1 MDGMSESLFL
11 DPFQDPHAVAGPGA
25 SAGDE
30 SPGVQPAAAETVPGT
45 VVDSGAA
52 ADRAD
57 RAVAVLTPLEIVD
70 AAGAF
75 LDDAH
80 LWWPRDAKAT
90 DPDGHVY
97 FGQGQLLEEGTE
109 GEVHRWATVVG
120 ASETT
125 LELDWLGRVPAVAGA
140 SSVPAEGGRVFLS
153 WTAGDSAGTEL
164 SVRGSEPARWLGEW
178 RAILTAFGRFT
189 GGRMLEE
196 GGGATDGNAPE
207 ANDPEG
213 GGGRS

>member
-1 MDGMSESLFL
+1 MSSSLFL
-11 DPFQDPHAVAGPGA
+11 DPFQDPHAAPGPGA
-25 SAGDE
+25 VSAGGE
-30 SPGVQPAAAETVPGT
+30 PPGVPPTAAETVPGT

-57 RAVAVLTPLEIVD
+57 RAVAVLTPLDIVD

-80 LWWPRDAKAT
+80 LWWPRAVKAT
-90 DPDGHVY
+90 DPEGHVY

-109 GEVHRWATVVG
+109 GEIHRWATVVG

-125 LELDWLGRVPAVAGA
+125 LELDWLGRAPAVAGA

-153 WTAGDSAGTEL
+153 WTAGESAGTEL
-164 SVRGSEPARWLGEW
+164 RVRGSEAARWLGEW
-178 RAILTAFGRFT
+178 TAILTAYGRFT
-189 GGRMLEE
+189 GGRMLDEAGGSPDGTGRE
-196 GGGATDGNAPE
+196 GN
-207 ANDPEG
+207 
-213 GGGRS
+213 GGRS